1 MKELGADHTL
11 DYNDPNVIE
20 NLKALGPI
28 KFGLDTIANTTTFQG
43 LYDATAG
50 TPEVY
55 LDSLLGLDGKSIK
68 TDPSRENSVH
78 WGYTL
83 AYLCV
88 IKEKSL
94 GPTKFVQTPELV
106 DDYLK
111 WWNEVLPT
119 FIGKI
124 KHANLKILGDG
135 LASANEALQLSRD
148 SKVSAQKI
156 VFTV

>member
-1 MKELGADHTL
+1 M
-11 DYNDPNVIE
+11 
-20 NLKALGPI
+20 
-28 KFGLDTIANTTTFQG
+28 
-43 LYDATAG
+43 
-50 TPEVY
+50 
-55 LDSLLGLDGKSIK
+55 
-68 TDPSRENSVH
+68 
-78 WGYTL
+78 
-83 AYLCV
+83 
-88 IKEKSL
+88 
-94 GPTKFVQTPELV
+94 

>member
-1 MKELGADHTL
+1 M
-11 DYNDPNVIE
+11 
-20 NLKALGPI
+20 
-28 KFGLDTIANTTTFQG
+28 
-43 LYDATAG
+43 
-50 TPEVY
+50 
-55 LDSLLGLDGKSIK
+55 
-68 TDPSRENSVH
+68 
-78 WGYTL
+78 
-83 AYLCV
+83 AYLYV

>member
-1 MKELGADHTL
+1 M
-11 DYNDPNVIE
+11 VE

-55 LDSLLGLDGKSIK
+55 LDSYWDWMVNPLKLIHLEK
-68 TDPSRENSVH
+68 NSVH

-119 FIGKI
+119 FMVKLNMPI
-124 KHANLKILGDG
+124 
-135 LASANEALQLSRD
+135 
-148 SKVSAQKI
+148 
-156 VFTV
+156 